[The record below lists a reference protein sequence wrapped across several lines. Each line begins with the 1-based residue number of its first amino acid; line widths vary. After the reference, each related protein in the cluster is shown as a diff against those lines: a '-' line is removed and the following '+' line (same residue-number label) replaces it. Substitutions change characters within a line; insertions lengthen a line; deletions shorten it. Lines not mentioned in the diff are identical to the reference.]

1 MKVFVYSYRTH
12 DEAVYFERYGKEYG
26 IKIGYTTDEPTMENA
41 DLAAGYDYISIVT
54 TALSEALVKRFRE
67 IGIKMI
73 STRTVGYD
81 HIDLKAAEEC
91 GMKVG
96 NATYSPNSVADY
108 TIMLILMS
116 IRKAKF
122 IMQKAA
128 MNDFSLVGNIGKE
141 LPDLTVGVLGT
152 GAIGETV
159 IRYLSGFGCRI
170 LAYDKWEKDS
180 VKKYA
185 TYTDLPAIWK
195 ECDLITLHM
204 PLSDENYHMIDK
216 NVFDTMKD
224 GVVIINTARGG
235 LIDSQAFIQAI
246 ESGKVGAAGLD
257 VVENEDGLYYK
268 DLKTTQMTNREM
280 LLLRNYPNVIVTP
293 HMAFYTENAV
303 SDMIKHSLLSCK
315 AEEEDKE
322 NKWRVL

>member
-1 MKVFVYSYRTH
+1 MKVFVYSYRMH
-12 DEAVYFERYGKEYG
+12 DEDMYFEKYKKEYG
-26 IKIGYTTDEPTMENA
+26 IEIGYTTEAPTMENA
-41 DLAAGYDYISIVT
+41 SLAAGSDYISIVT
-54 TALSEALVKRFRE
+54 THISEALVKRFYE
-67 IGIKMI
+67 LGIKMI

-81 HIDLKAAEEC
+81 HIDLRAAQEC

-96 NATYSPNSVADY
+96 NATYSPNCVADY
-108 TIMLILMS
+108 TIMLMLMA
-116 IRKAKF
+116 IRKAKY

-141 LPDLTVGVLGT
+141 LPDLTIGVLGT

-159 IRYLSGFGCRI
+159 IRYLSGFGSRI
-170 LAYDKWEKDS
+170 LAYDKWEKES
-180 VKKYA
+180 VKQYA
-185 TYTDLPAIWK
+185 IYTDLSTIWK

-204 PLSDENYHMIDK
+204 PLNDDNYHMIDK
-216 NVFDTMKD
+216 NALNAMKD

-235 LIDSQAFIQAI
+235 LIDSEALIQAI

-257 VVENEDGLYYK
+257 VVENENGLYYN

-280 LLLRNYPNVIVTP
+280 LLLRSYANVIVTP

-303 SDMIKHSLLSCK
+303 GDMVKHSLLSCK
-315 AEEEDKE
+315 AEAEGTE